1 MNFEQPIFLWLL
13 AVVAPALGWFFWWAA
28 RRRARLA
35 EQFVTARLLD
45 QLTVGV
51 SRRRQR
57 VRAALALLAVALVFL
72 ALARPQ
78 WGFNWETAKQSGL
91 DIIVAI
97 DTSRS
102 MLATD
107 VAPNRLERAKLEAL
121 SLMGRAKTD
130 RLGLIAFAGSAFLQ
144 CPLTLDGEAFR
155 QSVQTL
161 DTAII
166 PQGGTALA
174 EAIRTATEAFE
185 KSDGNHQ
192 ALILF
197 TDGEDH
203 APDAHAAAR
212 AAAEA
217 GIRIFTVGLGTV
229 DGELLRVRDEQGVE
243 SFVKDDDGNVV
254 KSRLNESLL
263 QGIATTGK
271 GFYLNLRGA
280 DTIDVLYDR
289 GLAPLPKRDY
299 NAKLVKRLH
308 EKFYW
313 PLGIAVLLL
322 VIEVLLPER
331 ARSGASGNRGPGES
345 RNPPLAPPKE
355 GNGALTRHAPA
366 QTLAFSLARSH
377 SPPGRGWGWVRN
389 LIGTRDV
396 PMGATRSVVSAAAR
410 LAMWLLILAA
420 GGLATAHAS
429 ESTAQKAYANGR
441 YDSSFKEF
449 HSLAKRRSDDA
460 RLNYNAG
467 VAAHQAGDFDAAAM
481 HLQRATGSK
490 DPALQQ
496 QAFYNLGNTRY
507 RQGEQAADNPEQQIA
522 RWEEALKHFDAAK
535 QMNPQ
540 DADAAFNYD
549 FVKKKLEELKQQ
561 QQQKQEQQQSKSDQE
576 QKKDDQQKGQKSA
589 QQDQKQDQPPSS
601 QEKKDQSSQQQQSPQ
616 DGKSEPKDSE
626 QQRQQEEQKKREEQQ
641 KQQQAQNESQ
651 GGKADGEQSQ
661 GAQASAVPVTMT
673 PQQAQQMLEAH
684 RGEEQVL
691 LFQPPPPTNA
701 PARRLKDW

>member
-1 MNFEQPIFLWLL
+1 VNFEHPIFLWLL
-13 AVVAPALGWFFWWAA
+13 AVIAPALGWFFWWAA

-57 VRAALALLAVALVFL
+57 VRAVLALLAVALVFL

-144 CPLTLDGEAFR
+144 CPLTLDDEAFR
-155 QSVQTL
+155 QSVKTL

-203 APDAHAAAR
+203 APDADAAAQ
-212 AAAEA
+212 AAAEE
-217 GIRIFTVGLGTV
+217 GVRIFTVGLGTV
-229 DGELLRVRDEQGVE
+229 DGELLRVRDEQGQE
-243 SFVKDDDGNVV
+243 SFVKDDAGNVV

-263 QGIATTGK
+263 QGVATTGK

-280 DTIDVLYDR
+280 DTMDVLYDR

-299 NAKLVKRLH
+299 SAKLVKRLH

-313 PLGIAVLLL
+313 PLGFAVLLL
-322 VIEVLLPER
+322 VIEALLPER
-331 ARSGASGNRGPGES
+331 ARA
-345 RNPPLAPPKE
+345 K
-355 GNGALTRHAPA
+355 
-366 QTLAFSLARSH
+366 AR
-377 SPPGRGWGWVRN
+377 RAVA
-389 LIGTRDV
+389 V
-396 PMGATRSVVSAAAR
+396 PVAAR
-410 LAMWLLILAA
+410 AAVLLLLVSVAVPVS
-420 GGLATAHAS
+420 AS
-429 ESTAQKAYANGR
+429 ESGAQRAYAGGR
-441 YDSSFKEF
+441 YDAAFKEF
-449 HSLAKRRSDDA
+449 QSLAKRRTDDA

-507 RQGEQAADNPEQQIA
+507 RQGEQAADNPGQQIA

-535 QMNPQ
+535 QMRPQ
-540 DADAAFNYD
+540 DADAAFNHD

-561 QQQKQEQQQSKSDQE
+561 QQQQKQEQQPKPDQQEKKDEQTSDQKSPFQPGMPNPSNE
-576 QKKDDQQKGQKSA
+576 KKDQKPDPQQQPGQ
-589 QQDQKQDQPPSS
+589 D
-601 QEKKDQSSQQQQSPQ
+601 KKDQSSDQSKQTQ

-626 QQRQQEEQKKREEQQ
+626 QQRQQEEQKKREDQQ
-641 KQQQAQNESQ
+641 KQQQAQNENQ
-651 GGKADGEQSQ
+651 GGKPEGEQSQ
-661 GAQASAVPVTMT
+661 GAQAAAVPVTMT

-691 LFQPPPPTNA
+691 LFQPPPPTNS

>member
-13 AVVAPALGWFFWWAA
+13 AVVLPALGWFFWWAA

-57 VRAALALLAVALVFL
+57 VRAALALLAVALVFI

-91 DIIVAI
+91 DIVVAI

-107 VAPNRLERAKLEAL
+107 VAPSRLERAKLEAL

-144 CPLTLDGEAFR
+144 CPLTLDDEAFR
-155 QSVQTL
+155 QSVATL

-203 APDAHAAAR
+203 EPDADAAAR

-229 DGELLRVRDEQGVE
+229 DGELLRVRDERGAE

-254 KSRLNESLL
+254 KSRLNETLL

-331 ARSGASGNRGPGES
+331 A
-345 RNPPLAPPKE
+345 K
-355 GNGALTRHAPA
+355 
-366 QTLAFSLARSH
+366 
-377 SPPGRGWGWVRN
+377 
-389 LIGTRDV
+389 
-396 PMGATRSVVSAAAR
+396 SAARPPVVPVTAK
-410 LAMWLLILAA
+410 LAAWLLILAS
-420 GGLATAHAS
+420 GGFTTARAS

-441 YDSSFKEF
+441 YESSFKEF
-449 HSLAKRRSDDA
+449 QSLAKRRTDDA

-507 RQGEQAADNPEQQIA
+507 RQGEQAADNPEQQMA

-535 QMNPQ
+535 QMQPK
-540 DADAAFNYD
+540 DADATFNYD

-561 QQQKQEQQQSKSDQE
+561 QQQQKQEQQQQKPDQQE
-576 QKKDDQQKGQKSA
+576 KKDDQPKDQQSG
-589 QQDQKQDQPPSS
+589 QQDQKNDQQQRQSS
-601 QEKKDQSSQQQQSPQ
+601 QEKKDQSSRQQQQSPQ

-641 KQQQAQNESQ
+641 KQQQQAQNESQ
-651 GGKADGEQSQ
+651 GGKPDGEQSQ

-684 RGEEQVL
+684 KGEEQVL
-691 LFQPPPPTNA
+691 LFQPPPPTNT
-701 PARRLKDW
+701 PARRLKNW

>member
-1 MNFEQPIFLWLL
+1 MSFEQPIFLWLL
-13 AVVAPALGWFFWWAA
+13 VVVVPAAGWFFWWAA
-28 RRRARLA
+28 RRRTRLA
-35 EQFVTARLLD
+35 EQFITARLLD
-45 QLTVGV
+45 QLTVGM
-51 SRRRQR
+51 SQRRQR
-57 VRAALALLAVALVFL
+57 ARTALLLAALALLFV

-144 CPLTLDGEAFR
+144 CPLTLDDEAFR
-155 QSVQTL
+155 QSVATL
-161 DTAII
+161 DTTII

-185 KSDGNHQ
+185 KSGENHQ

-203 APDAHAAAR
+203 APDADAAAS

-229 DGELLRVRDEQGVE
+229 DGELLRVRDEQGTE
-243 SFVKDDDGNVV
+243 GFVKDDQGNVV

-299 NAKLVKRLH
+299 SAKLVKRLH

-313 PLGIAVLLL
+313 PLGLAVLLL
-322 VIEVLLPER
+322 VIESLLPER
-331 ARSGASGNRGPGES
+331 ARTKARGPVAS
-345 RNPPLAPPKE
+345 PVATRAAALLLLAFM
-355 GNGALTRHAPA
+355 GAPA
-366 QTLAFSLARSH
+366 S
-377 SPPGRGWGWVRN
+377 
-389 LIGTRDV
+389 
-396 PMGATRSVVSAAAR
+396 
-410 LAMWLLILAA
+410 
-420 GGLATAHAS
+420 AS
-429 ESTAQKAYANGR
+429 ESTAQKAYTSGR
-441 YDSSFKEF
+441 YDKAFKEF
-449 HSLAKRRSDDA
+449 QSLAKRRTDDA

-467 VAAHQAGDFDAAAM
+467 VAAHQAGDYDAAAQ
-481 HLQRATGSK
+481 HLQRATGAK
-490 DPALQQ
+490 ETALQQ
-496 QAFYNLGNTRY
+496 QALYNLGNTRY
-507 RQGEQAADNPEQQIA
+507 RQGEQAAGNPEQQIA
-522 RWEEALKHFDAAK
+522 RWEEALKHFDTAK

-540 DADAAFNYD
+540 DADAAYNHE

-561 QQQKQEQQQSKSDQE
+561 QQQQKQEQQSKSDQD
-576 QKKDDQQKGQKSA
+576 QKKEDQNSGQQSQQQ
-589 QQDQKQDQPPSS
+589 QQDQQQKSDS
-601 QEKKDQSSQQQQSPQ
+601 EKKDQKSEQKNQDGQSQQ
-616 DGKSEPKDSE
+616 KDSE
-626 QQRQQEEQKKREEQQ
+626 QQRQQEKQRKKEEQQ
-641 KQQQAQNESQ
+641 KQQQQP
-651 GGKADGEQSQ
+651 
-661 GAQASAVPVTMT
+661 AQADNQSGKPDGQQQAGAEGSPVPVTMT
-673 PQQAQQMLEAH
+673 PQQAQQLLESH
-684 RGEEQVL
+684 RNEEQVL
-691 LFQPPPPTNA
+691 MFQPPPPTNA